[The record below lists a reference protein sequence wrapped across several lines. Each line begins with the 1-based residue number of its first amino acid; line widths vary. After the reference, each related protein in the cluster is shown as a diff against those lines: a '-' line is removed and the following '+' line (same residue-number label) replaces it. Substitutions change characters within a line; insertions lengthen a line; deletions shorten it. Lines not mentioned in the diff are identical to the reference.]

1 MDKIRFHET
10 KTAIKLY
17 HLWYTCTYIAYKAYN
32 PRVSETLVKAAKP
45 QRQTSEGPPDL

>member
-10 KTAIKLY
+10 KLANKTIPLVV
-17 HLWYTCTYIAYKAYN
+17 HTYIAYKGYH

-45 QRQTSEGPPDL
+45 QQHTGEGPPDL